1 MKKIT
6 LISISFVMML
16 TNLTNTASA
25 TQHNTSVLTSAA
37 DGATDS
43 EKPIRLYLV
52 KNENGFTMS
61 LREEELDEPA
71 KRSLIGSAKEVTYKG
86 RVLQVETTIVMVGK
100 NTSTL
105 DRHIPSG
112 DSDD

>member
-6 LISISFVMML
+6 LISISLVMIL

-25 TQHNTSVLTSAA
+25 TQPNTSVLTNAA
-37 DGATDS
+37 DSTFDS

-61 LREEELDEPA
+61 LREEELDVPA
-71 KRSLIGSAKEVTYKG
+71 KRNLIGSAKEVTYKG
-86 RVLQVETTIVMVGK
+86 RVLQVETTIVMAGER
-100 NTSTL
+100 TSTI
-105 DRHIPSG
+105 DRYMPVG
-112 DSDD
+112 DDK